1 MSNLLLQLK
10 LLEDKQKRSGN
21 TNPES
26 KGYSVY
32 YGWTKINKTRK
43 KEAISIIFENDYI
56 PERNRGF
63 VSKMQNTVYVRRQT
77 PDEEKDSEGCNRAF
91 TEYSIFMN
99 DKETKGSLELALTKN
114 FLDDRNNVSEE
125 ERLLIKE
132 ALKKKYLEDHPFYKE
147 PIVQLSL
154 F

>member
-10 LLEDKQKRSGN
+10 LLEDKQKRSGSK
-21 TNPES
+21 TPES

-43 KEAISIIFENDYI
+43 KEAISVIFENDYI
-56 PERNRGF
+56 PEHNRGF
-63 VSKMQNTVYVRRQT
+63 ISKMQHTVYVRRQT
-77 PDEEKDSEGCNRAF
+77 PGEEKDSEGNKRSF
-91 TEYSIFMN
+91 TEYSIFMDDMKN
-99 DKETKGSLELALTKN
+99 KGSLEMALTQN

-125 ERLLIKE
+125 ERLLIKQ
-132 ALKKKYLEDHPFYKE
+132 ALKDKYLEDHPLYKE
-147 PIVQLSL
+147 PVVQLSL